1 MKDSIGDYAYPAME
15 AEKALKDI
23 HYGIINH
30 KPEKAK
36 AAAVELLIRAAEL
49 HRWVDVWAG
58 QKQK

>member
-1 MKDSIGDYAYPAME
+1 MKDSIGDYAFAAMM
-15 AEKALKDI
+15 AEKAVKDI
-23 HYGIINH
+23 HYGIIDQ

-49 HRWVDVWAG
+49 HRWVDVWVG